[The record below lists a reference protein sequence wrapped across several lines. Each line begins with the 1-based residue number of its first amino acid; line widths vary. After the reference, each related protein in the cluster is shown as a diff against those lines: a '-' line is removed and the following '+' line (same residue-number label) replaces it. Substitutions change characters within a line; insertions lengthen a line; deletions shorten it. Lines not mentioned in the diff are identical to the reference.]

1 MNQGRSQQIGLFAL
15 PLCRMNR
22 YFIEIAYNGSS
33 YFGWQR
39 QPSQLSVQQ
48 ELEENL
54 SKLYSNEPIQVV
66 GCGRTDTGVHAK
78 QYFLH
83 VDLPEEMD
91 TAHFC
96 FKLNRML
103 PASIAV
109 LSMRKVDAELHA
121 RFHATA
127 RTYRYYIHQQKNPF
141 LEGLSWHVPQDLHL
155 NSMNEAA
162 KYLLGTQDFTSL
174 SKLHTDVK
182 TNMCTVTHAE
192 WKQADEQVY
201 FEITADRFLRNMVRA
216 TVGTLMDVG
225 LGKIPPMK
233 IPEILAAMDR
243 GAASTSVPA
252 HGLYLWEITY

>member
-1 MNQGRSQQIGLFAL
+1 MK
-15 PLCRMNR
+15 R
-22 YFIEIAYNGSS
+22 YFIEIAYDGST

-39 QPSQLSVQQ
+39 QPKQNSVQQ
-48 ELEENL
+48 EIEENL
-54 SKLYSNEPIQVV
+54 SKLFSNEPIQVV

-83 VDLPEEMD
+83 VDLPEIAD
-91 TAHFC
+91 PNHFC

-109 LSMRKVDAELHA
+109 FSMKEVDAEMHA

-127 RTYRYYIHQQKNPF
+127 RTYRYYIHQKKDPF
-141 LEGLSWHVPQDLHL
+141 REGLSWYVPLELDFDA
-155 NSMNEAA
+155 MNKAA
-162 KYLLGTQDFTSL
+162 KHLLGTQDFTSL

-182 TNMCTVTHAE
+182 TNICTVSNAE
-192 WKQADEQVY
+192 WKNDQSEWY

-216 TVGTLMDVG
+216 TVGTLLDVG
-225 LGKIPPMK
+225 LGKRQPNELL
-233 IPEILAAMDR
+233 EILAAMDR

>member
-1 MNQGRSQQIGLFAL
+1 MK
-15 PLCRMNR
+15 R
-22 YFIEIAYNGSS
+22 YFIEIAYDGSS

-39 QPSQLSVQQ
+39 QPKQKSVQQ
-48 ELEENL
+48 EIEENL
-54 SKLYSNEPIQVV
+54 SKLFSNEPIHVV

-83 VDLPEEMD
+83 VDLPEIVD
-91 TAHFC
+91 PIHFC

-109 LSMRKVDAELHA
+109 FSMKEVDAEMHA
-121 RFHATA
+121 RFHAKA
-127 RTYRYYIHQQKNPF
+127 RTYRYYIHQKKDPF
-141 LEGLSWHVPQDLHL
+141 REGLSWYVPQELDFDA
-155 NSMNEAA
+155 MNKAA
-162 KYLLGTQDFTSL
+162 KHLLGTQDFTSL

-182 TNMCTVTHAE
+182 TNICTVSNAE
-192 WKQADEQVY
+192 WKKDQNEWY

-216 TVGTLMDVG
+216 TVGTLLDVG
-225 LGKIPPMK
+225 LGKRQPNELL
-233 IPEILAAMDR
+233 EILAAMDR